1 MAKNE
6 FLPFGTAANANVI
19 PNADYQALPA
29 RTGGFSSG
37 VAKSEQMNSVWRQ
50 SSVIASVLAQ
60 FIADKSGNDVLDDGN
75 TAVLQDS
82 LTAAL
87 LNAAPG
93 RLLNVQRF
101 TSSGMYVPT
110 PGTKFYVAEL
120 IGAGGGSAAAP
131 ATGAN
136 EVSISCGGGAGAYAK
151 GKFNNDGVNKTIII
165 GAGGAGGSVGSIY
178 ANDGGMSSF
187 GALITA
193 PGGKA
198 GLPAGPA
205 SPPFQPVANTT
216 SDNPIGGNLISA
228 PGSSASPAVA
238 VSNSYAIGSAG
249 ASSFFGGGG
258 WVVAINT
265 AAAAGQAPGSGAGGV
280 SRGNSGSAVSGA
292 RGADGMAIVWEYS

>member
-1 MAKNE
+1 MQKVGSTTDTADINGEWTNGNVAQGEPPTILNAEILNTYQRELVNIVVSAGYDLDPNDDSQVLKALNKI
-6 FLPFGTAANANVI
+6 FGT
-19 PNADYQALPA
+19 
-29 RTGGFSSG
+29 
-37 VAKSEQMNSVWRQ
+37 
-50 SSVIASVLAQ
+50 
-60 FIADKSGNDVLDDGN
+60 
-75 TAVLQDS
+75 
-82 LTAAL
+82 
-87 LNAAPG
+87 G
-93 RLLNVQRF
+93 RLLNIQKF
-101 TSSGMYVPT
+101 NSSGLYIPT
-110 PGTKFYVAEL
+110 VGTESYIVAI

-151 GKFNNDGVNKTIII
+151 GKFNNDGINKTVTI
-165 GAGGAGGSVGSIY
+165 GAGGAGGTAENIY
-178 ANDGGMSSF
+178 ASDGGASSF
-187 GALITA
+187 GTLVVA

-216 SDNPIGGNLISA
+216 SDNPTGGNLISA

-265 AAAAGQAPGSGAGGV
+265 SAAAGQAPGSGAGGT
-280 SRGNSGSAVSGA
+280 SRGSGGAAVAGA
-292 RGADGMAIVWEYS
+292 TGADGMAIIWEYS